1 MEDLDP
7 GTMEEAA
14 GLRSEKGN
22 AFICPCCG
30 ATGEELSAEVG
41 LNADGKEKNNDHGHH
56 DHITDYLKRLIKLGA
71 SSALVFAVKTSLEGF
86 TRTRVCHRCNN
97 ADRGLL
103 KETFIAPFR
112 PELYDLIS
120 FPPSA
125 IRDGVIRVPGGKH
138 VLHPRAADILAPDI
152 QLVIRR
158 AEQAADLI
166 RGVRNATIG
175 AERHEIGEIIDTVF
189 EEFLRHGS
197 PLEIRCE
204 KSGPLS
210 WKALYHELNTIPGKT
225 DIVRS
230 TFGQMS
236 QQMSRLSMILEW
248 ENRAQRL

>member
-7 GTMEEAA
+7 GMMERAA
-14 GLRSEKGN
+14 DLRKKNSS

-30 ATGEELSAEVG
+30 ATREELSAEVG
-41 LNADGKEKNNDHGHH
+41 LNADGTEKINIHGHH
-56 DHITDYLKRLIKLGA
+56 DHITDDITDLIRLGA
-71 SSALVFAVKTSLEGF
+71 SRSLLLAVKTALEGF
-86 TRTRVCHRCNN
+86 TETRICHRCNN
-97 ADRGLL
+97 ADDGII
-103 KETFIAPFR
+103 KERFIVPR
-112 PELYDLIS
+112 KPELYGLIS

-189 EEFLRHGS
+189 DEFLRHGS

-210 WKALYHELNTIPGKT
+210 WKALYHELDAIPSKAEY
-225 DIVRS
+225 VFS
-230 TFGQMS
+230 MFGQMS
-236 QQMSRLSMILEW
+236 QQMSRLSMMLDCED
-248 ENRAQRL
+248 RVLRC